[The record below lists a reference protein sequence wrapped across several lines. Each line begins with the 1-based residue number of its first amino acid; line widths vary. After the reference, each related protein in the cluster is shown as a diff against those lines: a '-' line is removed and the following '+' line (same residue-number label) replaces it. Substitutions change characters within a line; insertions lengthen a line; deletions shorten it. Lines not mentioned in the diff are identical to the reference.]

1 MLAGS
6 YHRLINT
13 SQQLHDSIP
22 LLLLGANS
30 VSAAVV
36 NNSLAS
42 WMRDGD
48 FSAIALEC
56 PVVEDGPMKSFSL
69 KVGAPYPKM
78 HPQQLVI
85 T

>member
-1 MLAGS
+1 
-6 YHRLINT
+6 
-13 SQQLHDSIP
+13 
-22 LLLLGANS
+22 

-42 WMRDGD
+42 WIRDGD
-48 FSAIALEC
+48 FSAIAPEC

-69 KVGAPYPKM
+69 KVGAPYPKI
-78 HPQQLVI
+78 HRQQLVI